1 MKYGYTKEVAK
12 DFDGAIEAVK
22 AELAKVGFG
31 VLFELDVAN
40 TLKQKI
46 GAELERYVILGACNP
61 PLAYKALQAEQEI
74 GLLLPCNV
82 IVYQKG
88 DQVFVSTI
96 VPTAAMGMVESETVK
111 EIAKEA
117 EAKLL
122 AVIDAL

>member
-96 VPTAAMGMVESETVK
+96 VPTAAMGMVENGAVK
-111 EIAKEA
+111 EIAAEA
-117 EAKLL
+117 EGLL
-122 AVIDAL
+122 RAVIDAL

>member
-1 MKYGYTKEVAK
+1 MQYGYTKELAK
-12 DFDGAIEAVK
+12 DFSGAIEAVK
-22 AELAKVGFG
+22 AQLAKAGFG
-31 VLFELDVAN
+31 VLFELDVAA

-88 DQVFVSTI
+88 DKVFVSTI
-96 VPTAAMGMVESETVK
+96 VPTAAMGMVENGAVK
-111 EIAKEA
+111 EIAAEA
-117 EAKLL
+117 EGLL
-122 AVIDAL
+122 RAVIDAL

>member
-1 MKYGYTKEVAK
+1 MQYGYTKEVAK
-12 DFDGAIEAVK
+12 DFSGAVETVK
-22 AELAKVGFG
+22 DELAKVGFG

-46 GAELERYVILGACNP
+46 GVELERYVILGACNP
-61 PLAYKALQAEQEI
+61 SLAYKALQAEQEI

-88 DQVFVSTI
+88 DKVFVSTI
-96 VPTAAMGMVESETVK
+96 VPTAAMGLVESGTVK

-117 EAKLL
+117 EGLL
-122 AVIDAL
+122 KAAIDSL